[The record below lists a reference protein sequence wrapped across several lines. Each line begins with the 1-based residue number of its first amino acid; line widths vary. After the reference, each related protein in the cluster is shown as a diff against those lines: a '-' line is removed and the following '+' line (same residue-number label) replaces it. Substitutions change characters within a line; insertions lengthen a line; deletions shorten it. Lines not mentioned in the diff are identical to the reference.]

1 MLHALAFG
9 GEAGWAVQTVH
20 GAVGSAVG
28 AAKIYHA
35 FPESKPREDGLRPW
49 FLLFRAPVPPCA
61 DVRPDR
67 AAVF

>member
-35 FPESKPREDGLRPW
+35 FPESKPREDGLRP
-49 FLLFRAPVPPCA
+49 
-61 DVRPDR
+61 
-67 AAVF
+67 